1 MVENLLDNTQEII
14 SVSEINRRAKS
25 ILEENFPFVWIQG
38 EVSNFFSAAS
48 GHWYFSLKD
57 ESSEIRCAMFANKSH
72 RITFEPKDGDH
83 LVLNGTLS
91 IFEGRGQYQIIVE
104 HIELAGEGA
113 LLKAFEE
120 LKKKL
125 LTEGLFDDSLK
136 KKLPSYPR
144 SIAVVTS
151 PDGAVIQDIINVL
164 SRRSPFFSLTV
175 VPTLVQGEKAAPL
188 ICEALNKASN
198 LENIDLIILARGG
211 GSIEDLWA
219 FNNEEVARTIVSCP
233 IPLVS
238 AVGHETDFTISDFVA
253 DIRAPTPSIAAEI
266 ISQPYSELK
275 EILEGYQSYLLKS
288 VESQFDSQKTRITN
302 LIKRIRH
309 PGDKLREIGQKV
321 DYLET
326 ALIQEMHQK
335 VSFKK
340 NQLNLSQLSLQQNS
354 PQNKVKEAKV
364 YLQNASKDLLKAF
377 NLKIERKRKLLGE
390 LVATIEA
397 VSPLSV
403 LARGYS
409 IISTEPEGK
418 ILSSSDQVEIGQ
430 TISAVLNKGS
440 IKAEVKSKD
449 KDEN

>member
-125 LTEGLFDDSLK
+125 LTEGLFDDSHK

-164 SRRSPFFSLTV
+164 SRRSPFFNLTV

-219 FNNEEVARTIVSCP
+219 FNNEEVARAIVNCP

-275 EILEGYQSYLLKS
+275 ETLEGYQSYLLKS
-288 VESQFDSQKTRITN
+288 VESQFDSQRTRITN

-340 NQLNLSQLSLQQNS
+340 NQLNLTQLSLQQNS

-409 IISTEPEGK
+409 IISTEPDGK
-418 ILSSSDQVEIGQ
+418 ILSSSDQVKIGQ

>member
-164 SRRSPFFSLTV
+164 SRRSPFFNLTV

-188 ICEALNKASN
+188 ICEALDKASN

-219 FNNEEVARTIVSCP
+219 FNNEEVARAIVNCP

-275 EILEGYQSYLLKS
+275 ETLEGYQGYLLKS
-288 VESQFDSQKTRITN
+288 VEYQFDSQRTRITN

>member
-144 SIAVVTS
+144 GIAVVTS

-164 SRRSPFFSLTV
+164 SRRSPFFNLTV

-219 FNNEEVARTIVSCP
+219 FNNEEVARAIVNCP

-275 EILEGYQSYLLKS
+275 ETLEGYQSYLLKS
-288 VESQFDSQKTRITN
+288 FESQFDSQRTRITN

-340 NQLNLSQLSLQQNS
+340 NQLNLTQLSLQQNS

-377 NLKIERKRKLLGE
+377 KLKIERKRKLLGE

-418 ILSSSDQVEIGQ
+418 ILSSSDQVKIGQ

>member
-1 MVENLLDNTQEII
+1 MVENQLDNTQEII
-14 SVSEINRRAKS
+14 SVSEINKRAKS

-57 ESSEIRCAMFANKSH
+57 ESSEIRCAMFTNKNH
-72 RITFEPKDGDH
+72 HITFEPKDGDH

-125 LTEGLFDDSLK
+125 QLEGLFDDSIK
-136 KKLPSYPR
+136 RQLPAYPKN
-144 SIAVVTS
+144 IAVVTS

-164 SRRSPFFSLTV
+164 DRRSPFLDLTV

-188 ICEALNKASN
+188 ICDALNKVGK
-198 LENIDLIILARGG
+198 LKNIDVVILARGG

-219 FNNEEVARTIVSCP
+219 FNNEEVARTIVNCP
-233 IPLVS
+233 TPIIS
-238 AVGHETDFTISDFVA
+238 AVGHETDFTISDFVS
-253 DIRAPTPSIAAEI
+253 DLRAPTPSIAAEI
-266 ISQPYSELK
+266 ISQPYSELIETLK
-275 EILEGYQSYLLKS
+275 GYQNYISRSLI
-288 VESQFDSQKTRITN
+288 SQIDLQRTQVTN

-309 PGDKLREIGQKV
+309 PGDKLREISQKL
-321 DYLET
+321 DYVET
-326 ALIQEMHQK
+326 ALIHNINQEI
-335 VSFKK
+335 SFKK
-340 NQLNLSQLSLQQNS
+340 NGLNLKDLSLQQNS

-364 YLQNASKDLLKAF
+364 YLQNSSKDLLKA
-377 NLKIERKRKLLGE
+377 LKLEIERKSKVLAE
-390 LVATIEA
+390 IVATLQA

-403 LARGYS
+403 LSRGYS
-409 IISTEPEGK
+409 IISTEPDGK
-418 ILSSSDQVEIGQ
+418 ILSSSNQVEIGQ
-430 TISAVLNKGS
+430 TISAILSKGS
-440 IKAEVKSKD
+440 IKAEIKSKD
-449 KDEN
+449 ENEK

>member
-164 SRRSPFFSLTV
+164 SRRSPFFDLTV

-219 FNNEEVARTIVSCP
+219 FNNEEVARAIVNCP
-233 IPLVS
+233 VPLVS

-275 EILEGYQSYLLKS
+275 ETLEGYQSYLLKS
-288 VESQFDSQKTRITN
+288 FESQFDSQRTRITN

-377 NLKIERKRKLLGE
+377 KLKIERKRKLLGE

-418 ILSSSDQVEIGQ
+418 ILSSSNQVKIGQ

>member
-125 LTEGLFDDSLK
+125 LTEGLFDDSHK

-219 FNNEEVARTIVSCP
+219 FNNEEVARAIVNCP

-275 EILEGYQSYLLKS
+275 ETLEGYQSYLLKS
-288 VESQFDSQKTRITN
+288 FESQFDSQRTRITN

-340 NQLNLSQLSLQQNS
+340 NQLNITQLSLQQNS

-377 NLKIERKRKLLGE
+377 KLKVERKRKLLGE

-418 ILSSSDQVEIGQ
+418 ILSSSNQVKIGQ

>member
-1 MVENLLDNTQEII
+1 MVENQLDNTQEII
-14 SVSEINRRAKS
+14 SVSEINKRAKS

-57 ESSEIRCAMFANKSH
+57 ETSEIRCAMFTNKNH
-72 RITFEPKDGDH
+72 HITFEPKDGDH

-125 LTEGLFDDSLK
+125 QLEGLFDDSIK
-136 KKLPSYPR
+136 RQLPAYPKD
-144 SIAVVTS
+144 IAVVTS

-164 SRRSPFFSLTV
+164 DRRSPFLDLTV

-188 ICEALNKASN
+188 ICDALNKVGK
-198 LENIDLIILARGG
+198 LKKVDVVILARGG

-219 FNNEEVARTIVSCP
+219 FNNEEVARAIVNCP
-233 IPLVS
+233 TPIIS

-253 DIRAPTPSIAAEI
+253 DLRAPTPSIAAEI
-266 ISQPYSELK
+266 ISQPYSELI
-275 EILEGYQSYLLKS
+275 ETLEGYQNYISRS
-288 VESQFDSQKTRITN
+288 VISQIDLQRTQITN

-309 PGDKLREIGQKV
+309 PGDKLREISQKL
-321 DYLET
+321 DYVET
-326 ALIQEMHQK
+326 ALIQNINQEI
-335 VSFKK
+335 SFKK
-340 NQLNLSQLSLQQNS
+340 NGLNLKDLSLQQNS
-354 PQNKVKEAKV
+354 PQNKIKEAKV
-364 YLQNASKDLLKAF
+364 YLQNASKDLLKA
-377 NLKIERKRKLLGE
+377 LKLEIERKSTVLAE
-390 LVATIEA
+390 IVATLQA

-403 LARGYS
+403 LSRGYS
-409 IISTEPEGK
+409 IISTEPDGK
-418 ILSSSDQVEIGQ
+418 ILSSSNQVEIGQ
-430 TISAVLNKGS
+430 TISAILSKGS
-440 IKAEVKSKD
+440 IKAEIKSKD
-449 KDEN
+449 ENEK

>member
-164 SRRSPFFSLTV
+164 SRRSPFFNLTV

-219 FNNEEVARTIVSCP
+219 FNNEEVARAIVSCP

-275 EILEGYQSYLLKS
+275 ETLEGYQSYLLKS
-288 VESQFDSQKTRITN
+288 VESQFDSQRTRITN

-418 ILSSSDQVEIGQ
+418 ILSSSNQVKIGQ

>member
-1 MVENLLDNTQEII
+1 MVENQLDNTQEII
-14 SVSEINRRAKS
+14 SVSEINKRAKS

-57 ESSEIRCAMFANKSH
+57 ETSEIRCAMFTNKNH
-72 RITFEPKDGDH
+72 HITFEPKDGDH

-125 LTEGLFDDSLK
+125 QLEGLFDDSIK
-136 KKLPSYPR
+136 RQLPAYPKD
-144 SIAVVTS
+144 IAVVTS

-164 SRRSPFFSLTV
+164 DRRSPFLDLTV

-188 ICEALNKASN
+188 ICDALNKVGK
-198 LENIDLIILARGG
+198 LKKVDVVILARGG

-219 FNNEEVARTIVSCP
+219 FNNEEVARAIVNCP
-233 IPLVS
+233 TPIIS
-238 AVGHETDFTISDFVA
+238 AVGHETDFTISDFVS
-253 DIRAPTPSIAAEI
+253 DLRAPTPSVAAEI
-266 ISQPYSELK
+266 ISQPYSELI
-275 EILEGYQSYLLKS
+275 ETLEGYQNYISRS
-288 VESQFDSQKTRITN
+288 VISQIDLQRTQITN

-309 PGDKLREIGQKV
+309 PGDKLREISQKL
-321 DYLET
+321 DYVET
-326 ALIQEMHQK
+326 ALIQNINQEI
-335 VSFKK
+335 SFKK
-340 NQLNLSQLSLQQNS
+340 NGLNLKDLSLQQNS

-364 YLQNASKDLLKAF
+364 YLQNASKDLLKA
-377 NLKIERKRKLLGE
+377 LKLEIERKSTVLAE
-390 LVATIEA
+390 IVATLQA

-403 LARGYS
+403 LSRGYS
-409 IISTEPEGK
+409 IISTEPDGK
-418 ILSSSDQVEIGQ
+418 ILSSSNQVEIGQ
-430 TISAVLNKGS
+430 TISAILSKGS
-440 IKAEVKSKD
+440 IKAEIKSKD
-449 KDEN
+449 ENEK

>member
-164 SRRSPFFSLTV
+164 SRRSPFFNLTV

-219 FNNEEVARTIVSCP
+219 FNNEEVARAIVNCP
-233 IPLVS
+233 VPLVS

-275 EILEGYQSYLLKS
+275 ETLEGYQSYLLKS
-288 VESQFDSQKTRITN
+288 VESQFDSQRTRITN

-340 NQLNLSQLSLQQNS
+340 NQLNLTQLSLQQNS

-418 ILSSSDQVEIGQ
+418 ILSSSNQVEIGQ

>member
-1 MVENLLDNTQEII
+1 MVENQLDNTQEII
-14 SVSEINRRAKS
+14 SVSEINKRAKS

-57 ESSEIRCAMFANKSH
+57 ESSEIRCAMFTNKNH
-72 RITFEPKDGDH
+72 HITFEPKDGDH

-125 LTEGLFDDSLK
+125 QLEGLFDDSIK
-136 KKLPSYPR
+136 RQLPAYPKN
-144 SIAVVTS
+144 IAVVTS

-164 SRRSPFFSLTV
+164 DRRSPFLDLTV

-188 ICEALNKASN
+188 ICDALNKVGK
-198 LENIDLIILARGG
+198 LKKVDVVILARGG

-219 FNNEEVARTIVSCP
+219 FNNEEVARAIVNCP
-233 IPLVS
+233 TPIIS
-238 AVGHETDFTISDFVA
+238 AVGHETDFTISDFVS
-253 DIRAPTPSIAAEI
+253 DLRAPTPSIAAEI
-266 ISQPYSELK
+266 ISQPYSELI
-275 EILEGYQSYLLKS
+275 ETLEGYQNYISRS
-288 VESQFDSQKTRITN
+288 VISQIDLQRTQITN

-309 PGDKLREIGQKV
+309 PGDKLREISQKL
-321 DYLET
+321 DYVET
-326 ALIQEMHQK
+326 ALIQNINQEI
-335 VSFKK
+335 SFKK
-340 NQLNLSQLSLQQNS
+340 NGLNLKDLSLQQNS

-364 YLQNASKDLLKAF
+364 YLQNASKDLLKA
-377 NLKIERKRKLLGE
+377 LKLEIEKKSTDLAE
-390 LVATIEA
+390 IVATLQA

-403 LARGYS
+403 LSRGYS
-409 IISTEPEGK
+409 IISTEPDGK
-418 ILSSSDQVEIGQ
+418 ILSSSNQVEIGQ
-430 TISAVLNKGS
+430 TISAILSKGS
-440 IKAEVKSKD
+440 IKAEIKSKD
-449 KDEN
+449 ENEK

>member
-164 SRRSPFFSLTV
+164 SRRSPFFNLTV

-219 FNNEEVARTIVSCP
+219 FNNEEVARAIVNCP

-275 EILEGYQSYLLKS
+275 ETLEGYQSYLLKS
-288 VESQFDSQKTRITN
+288 FESQFDSQRTRITN

-418 ILSSSDQVEIGQ
+418 ILSSSNQVKIGQ

>member
-164 SRRSPFFSLTV
+164 SRRSPFFNLTV

-219 FNNEEVARTIVSCP
+219 FNNEEVARAIVNCP

-275 EILEGYQSYLLKS
+275 ETLEGYQSYLLKS
-288 VESQFDSQKTRITN
+288 VESQFDSQRTRITN

-340 NQLNLSQLSLQQNS
+340 NQLNLTQLSLQQNS

-377 NLKIERKRKLLGE
+377 KLKIERKRKLLGE

-409 IISTEPEGK
+409 IISIEPEGK
-418 ILSSSDQVEIGQ
+418 ILSSSNQVKIGQ

>member
-164 SRRSPFFSLTV
+164 SRRSPFFNLTV

-188 ICEALNKASN
+188 ICDALNKASN

-219 FNNEEVARTIVSCP
+219 FNNEEVARAIVNCP

-275 EILEGYQSYLLKS
+275 ETLEGYQSYLLKS
-288 VESQFDSQKTRITN
+288 FESQFDSQRTRITN

-326 ALIQEMHQK
+326 TLIQEMHQK

-340 NQLNLSQLSLQQNS
+340 NQLNLTQLSLQQNS

-418 ILSSSDQVEIGQ
+418 ILSSSNQVKVGQ

>member
-1 MVENLLDNTQEII
+1 MVENQLDNTQEII
-14 SVSEINRRAKS
+14 SVSEINKRAKS

-57 ESSEIRCAMFANKSH
+57 ESSEIRCAMFTNKNH
-72 RITFEPKDGDH
+72 HITFEPKDGDH

-125 LTEGLFDDSLK
+125 QLEGLFDDSIK
-136 KKLPSYPR
+136 RQLPAYPKN
-144 SIAVVTS
+144 IAVVTS

-164 SRRSPFFSLTV
+164 DRRSPFLDLTV

-188 ICEALNKASN
+188 ICDALNKVGK
-198 LENIDLIILARGG
+198 LKKVDVVILARGG

-219 FNNEEVARTIVSCP
+219 FNNEEVARAIVNCP
-233 IPLVS
+233 TPIIS
-238 AVGHETDFTISDFVA
+238 AVGHETDFTISDFVS
-253 DIRAPTPSIAAEI
+253 DLRAPTPSIAAEI
-266 ISQPYSELK
+266 ISQPYSELI
-275 EILEGYQSYLLKS
+275 ETLEGYQNYISRS
-288 VESQFDSQKTRITN
+288 VISQIDLQRTQITN

-309 PGDKLREIGQKV
+309 PGDKLREISQKL
-321 DYLET
+321 DYIET
-326 ALIQEMHQK
+326 ALIQNINQEI
-335 VSFKK
+335 SLKK
-340 NQLNLSQLSLQQNS
+340 NGLNLKDLSLQQNS

-364 YLQNASKDLLKAF
+364 YLQNASKDLLKA
-377 NLKIERKRKLLGE
+377 LKLEIEKKSTDLAE
-390 LVATIEA
+390 IVATLQA

-403 LARGYS
+403 LSRGYS
-409 IISTEPEGK
+409 IISTEPDGK
-418 ILSSSDQVEIGQ
+418 ILSSSNQVEIGQ
-430 TISAVLNKGS
+430 TISAILSKGS
-440 IKAEVKSKD
+440 IKAEIKSKD
-449 KDEN
+449 ENEK

>member
-125 LTEGLFDDSLK
+125 LTEGLFDDSHK

-164 SRRSPFFSLTV
+164 SRRSPFFNLTV

-219 FNNEEVARTIVSCP
+219 FNNEEVARAIVNCP

-275 EILEGYQSYLLKS
+275 ETLEGYQSYLLKS
-288 VESQFDSQKTRITN
+288 VESQFDSQRTRITN

-309 PGDKLREIGQKV
+309 PGDKLREIGQKL

-340 NQLNLSQLSLQQNS
+340 NQLNLTQLSLQQNS

-409 IISTEPEGK
+409 IISTEPDGK
-418 ILSSSDQVEIGQ
+418 ILSSSDQVKIGQ

>member
-1 MVENLLDNTQEII
+1 MVENQLDNTQEII
-14 SVSEINRRAKS
+14 SVSEINKRAKS

-57 ESSEIRCAMFANKSH
+57 ESSEIRCAMFTNKNH
-72 RITFEPKDGDH
+72 HITFEPKDGDH

-125 LTEGLFDDSLK
+125 QLEGLFDDSIK
-136 KKLPSYPR
+136 RQLPAYPKN
-144 SIAVVTS
+144 IAVVTS

-164 SRRSPFFSLTV
+164 DRRSPFLDLTV

-188 ICEALNKASN
+188 ICDALNKVGK
-198 LENIDLIILARGG
+198 LKNIDVVILARGG

-219 FNNEEVARTIVSCP
+219 FNNEEVARTIVNCP
-233 IPLVS
+233 TPIIS
-238 AVGHETDFTISDFVA
+238 AVGHETDFTISDFVS
-253 DIRAPTPSIAAEI
+253 DLRAPTPSIAAEI
-266 ISQPYSELK
+266 ISQPYSELIETLK
-275 EILEGYQSYLLKS
+275 GYQNYISRSLI
-288 VESQFDSQKTRITN
+288 SQIDLQRTQVTN

-309 PGDKLREIGQKV
+309 PGDKLREISQKL
-321 DYLET
+321 DYVET
-326 ALIQEMHQK
+326 ALIQNINQEI
-335 VSFKK
+335 SFKK
-340 NQLNLSQLSLQQNS
+340 NGLNLKDLSLQQNS

-364 YLQNASKDLLKAF
+364 YLQNSSKDLLKA
-377 NLKIERKRKLLGE
+377 LKLEIERKSKVLAE
-390 LVATIEA
+390 IVATLQA

-403 LARGYS
+403 LSRGYS

-418 ILSSSDQVEIGQ
+418 ILSSSNQVEIGQ
-430 TISAVLNKGS
+430 TISAILSKGS
-440 IKAEVKSKD
+440 IKAEIKSKD
-449 KDEN
+449 ENEK

>member
-1 MVENLLDNTQEII
+1 MVENQLDNTQEII
-14 SVSEINRRAKS
+14 SVSEINKRAKS

-57 ESSEIRCAMFANKSH
+57 ESSEIRCAMFTNKNH

-125 LTEGLFDDSLK
+125 QLEGLFDDSIK
-136 KKLPSYPR
+136 RQLPAYPKN
-144 SIAVVTS
+144 IAVVTS

-164 SRRSPFFSLTV
+164 DRRSPFLDLTV

-188 ICEALNKASN
+188 ICDALNKVGK
-198 LENIDLIILARGG
+198 LKKVDVVILARGG

-219 FNNEEVARTIVSCP
+219 FNNEEVAHAIVNCP
-233 IPLVS
+233 TPIIS
-238 AVGHETDFTISDFVA
+238 AVGHETDFTISDFVS
-253 DIRAPTPSIAAEI
+253 DLRAPTPSIAAEI
-266 ISQPYSELK
+266 ISQPYSELIETLK
-275 EILEGYQSYLLKS
+275 GYQSYISRS
-288 VESQFDSQKTRITN
+288 VISNIDLQRTQITN

-309 PGDKLREIGQKV
+309 PGDKLREISQKL

-326 ALIQEMHQK
+326 ALIQNINQEI
-335 VSFKK
+335 SFKK
-340 NQLNLSQLSLQQNS
+340 NGLNLKDLSLQQNS

-364 YLQNASKDLLKAF
+364 YLQNASKDLLKA
-377 NLKIERKRKLLGE
+377 LQLEIERKSTVLAE
-390 LVATIEA
+390 IVATLQA

-403 LARGYS
+403 LSRGYS
-409 IISTEPEGK
+409 IISTEPDGK
-418 ILSSSDQVEIGQ
+418 ILSSSNQVEIGQ
-430 TISAVLNKGS
+430 SISAILSKGS
-440 IKAEVKSKD
+440 IKAEIKSKD
-449 KDEN
+449 ENEE

>member
-164 SRRSPFFSLTV
+164 SRRSPFFNLTV

-188 ICEALNKASN
+188 ICEALNKASD

-275 EILEGYQSYLLKS
+275 ETLEGYQSYLLKS
-288 VESQFDSQKTRITN
+288 VESQFDSQRTRITN

-340 NQLNLSQLSLQQNS
+340 NQLNLTQLSLQQNS

-409 IISTEPEGK
+409 IISTQPEGK
-418 ILSSSDQVEIGQ
+418 ILSSSNQVKIGQ

>member
-164 SRRSPFFSLTV
+164 SRRSPYFNLIV

-188 ICEALNKASN
+188 ICEALNKASD

-219 FNNEEVARTIVSCP
+219 FNNEEVARAIVNCP

-275 EILEGYQSYLLKS
+275 ETLEGYQSYLLKS
-288 VESQFDSQKTRITN
+288 VESQFDSQRTRITN

-326 ALIQEMHQK
+326 TLIQEMHQK

-340 NQLNLSQLSLQQNS
+340 NQLNLTQLSLQQNS

-377 NLKIERKRKLLGE
+377 QLKIERKRKLLGE

-418 ILSSSDQVEIGQ
+418 ILSSSNQVKIGQ
-430 TISAVLNKGS
+430 TISAVLNKGR

>member
-164 SRRSPFFSLTV
+164 SRRSPYFNLIV

-188 ICEALNKASN
+188 ICEALNKASD

-219 FNNEEVARTIVSCP
+219 FNNEEVARAIVNCP

-275 EILEGYQSYLLKS
+275 ETLEGYQSYLLKS
-288 VESQFDSQKTRITN
+288 VESQFDSQRTRITN

-326 ALIQEMHQK
+326 TLIQEMHQK
-335 VSFKK
+335 VSLKK
-340 NQLNLSQLSLQQNS
+340 NQLNLTQLSLQQNS

-418 ILSSSDQVEIGQ
+418 ILSSSNQVKIGQ

>member
-57 ESSEIRCAMFANKSH
+57 ESSEIRCAMFANRSH

-164 SRRSPFFSLTV
+164 SRRSPFFNLTV

-188 ICEALNKASN
+188 ICEALNKASD

-275 EILEGYQSYLLKS
+275 ETLEGYQSYLLKS
-288 VESQFDSQKTRITN
+288 VESQFDSQRTRITN

-340 NQLNLSQLSLQQNS
+340 NQLNLTQLSLQQNS

>member
-144 SIAVVTS
+144 NIAVVTS

-164 SRRSPFFSLTV
+164 SRRSPFFNLTV

-219 FNNEEVARTIVSCP
+219 FNNEEVARAIVNCP

-275 EILEGYQSYLLKS
+275 ETLEGYQSYLLKS
-288 VESQFDSQKTRITN
+288 FESQFDSQRTRITN

-340 NQLNLSQLSLQQNS
+340 NQLNLTQLSLQQNS

-364 YLQNASKDLLKAF
+364 YLQNASKELLKAIK
-377 NLKIERKRKLLGE
+377 LKIERKRKLLGE

-403 LARGYS
+403 LARGYA

-418 ILSSSDQVEIGQ
+418 ILSSSNQVKIGQ

>member
-1 MVENLLDNTQEII
+1 MVENQLDNTQEII
-14 SVSEINRRAKS
+14 SVSEINKRAKS

-57 ESSEIRCAMFANKSH
+57 ESSEIRCAMFTNKNH

-125 LTEGLFDDSLK
+125 QLEGLFDDSIK
-136 KKLPSYPR
+136 RQLPAYPKN
-144 SIAVVTS
+144 IAVVTS

-164 SRRSPFFSLTV
+164 DRRSPFLDLTV

-188 ICEALNKASN
+188 ICDALNKVGK
-198 LENIDLIILARGG
+198 LKKVDVVILARGG

-219 FNNEEVARTIVSCP
+219 FNNEEVAHAIVNCP
-233 IPLVS
+233 TPIIS
-238 AVGHETDFTISDFVA
+238 AVGHETDFTISDFVS
-253 DIRAPTPSIAAEI
+253 DLRAPTPSIAAEI
-266 ISQPYSELK
+266 ISQPYSELI
-275 EILEGYQSYLLKS
+275 ETLEGYQNYISRS
-288 VESQFDSQKTRITN
+288 VISQIDVQRTQITN

-309 PGDKLREIGQKV
+309 PGDKLREISQKL

-326 ALIQEMHQK
+326 ALIQNINQEI
-335 VSFKK
+335 SFKK
-340 NQLNLSQLSLQQNS
+340 NGLNLKDLSLQQNS

-364 YLQNASKDLLKAF
+364 YLQNASKDLLKA
-377 NLKIERKRKLLGE
+377 LQLEIERKSTVLAE
-390 LVATIEA
+390 IVATLQA

-403 LARGYS
+403 LSRGYS
-409 IISTEPEGK
+409 IISTEPDGK
-418 ILSSSDQVEIGQ
+418 ILSSSNQVEIGQ
-430 TISAVLNKGS
+430 TISAILSKGS
-440 IKAEVKSKD
+440 IKAEIKSKD
-449 KDEN
+449 VNEK

>member
-219 FNNEEVARTIVSCP
+219 FNNEEVVRAIVNCP

-275 EILEGYQSYLLKS
+275 ETLEGYQSYLLKS
-288 VESQFDSQKTRITN
+288 FESQFDSQRTRITN

-340 NQLNLSQLSLQQNS
+340 NQLNITQLSLQQNS

-364 YLQNASKDLLKAF
+364 YLQNASKNLLKAF
-377 NLKIERKRKLLGE
+377 KLKVERKRKLLGE

-418 ILSSSDQVEIGQ
+418 ILSSSNQVKIGQ

>member
-25 ILEENFPFVWIQG
+25 ILEENFPLVWIQG

-164 SRRSPFFSLTV
+164 SRRSPFFNLTV

-219 FNNEEVARTIVSCP
+219 FNNEEVARAIVSCP

-275 EILEGYQSYLLKS
+275 ETLEGYQSYLLKS
-288 VESQFDSQKTRITN
+288 VESQFDSQRTRITN

-340 NQLNLSQLSLQQNS
+340 NQLNLTQLSLQQNS

-377 NLKIERKRKLLGE
+377 KLKIERKRKLLGE

-418 ILSSSDQVEIGQ
+418 ILSSSNQVKIGQ

>member
-1 MVENLLDNTQEII
+1 MVENQLDNTQEII
-14 SVSEINRRAKS
+14 SVSEINRLAKS

-72 RITFEPKDGDH
+72 SITFEPKDGDH

-136 KKLPSYPR
+136 KKLPFYPR

-164 SRRSPFFSLTV
+164 SRRSPYFNLTV

-219 FNNEEVARTIVSCP
+219 FNNEEVARAIVSCP

-275 EILEGYQSYLLKS
+275 ETLEGYQDYLLKS
-288 VESQFDSQKTRITN
+288 VESQFDSQRTRISN

-326 ALIQEMHQK
+326 SLIQEMHQK

-340 NQLNLSQLSLQQNS
+340 NQLNLKQLSLQQNS
-354 PQNKVKEAKV
+354 PLIKVKNAKV

-377 NLKIERKRKLLGE
+377 QLKIERKRKLLGE

-418 ILSSSDQVEIGQ
+418 ILSSSDQVTIGQ
-430 TISAVLNKGS
+430 TISAVLNKGR

-449 KDEN
+449 IDEN